1 MIKEFEIS
9 FEHESIAVSIGDEVF
24 SNLEEAVGQRVPNRT
39 LYFIIDSVIYKK
51 YIDEFSRVLARN
63 NRHCFILAGGKTNKT
78 FASAMRVFADL
89 EDKNISR
96 DSVIVAVG
104 GGVIGDLAG
113 FVASCWYR
121 GVDLIHIPTTLLAA
135 VDSSLGGK
143 TALNFRSTVNAI
155 GTYHH
160 PIAILVDTSLLLE
173 LPAREISS
181 GLAEVI
187 KYGVLGS
194 KEILSLLDYPMDL
207 NKNWLAEVVALSL
220 AQKAKFVEGDVKESS
235 NRLFLN
241 FGHTIGHAIEFSTIY
256 NGEEMLRHGEG
267 VALGMVAVFRICE
280 SLDLIEDSQLERLR
294 ELLEKFGLPTEFS
307 ATTMSQSRERLI
319 DQVVERAFKD
329 KKRTQDKLRLVV
341 IRDWG
346 HPELHITSDSN
357 LIRIGV
363 EAVIAR

>member
-1 MIKEFEIS
+1 MIREFEIS
-9 FEHESIAVSIGDEVF
+9 FEHESIAISIGDEVF
-24 SNLEEAVGQRVPNRT
+24 SNLEEAVGQRVPNRS
-39 LYFIIDSVIYKK
+39 LYFIIDSLIYKK
-51 YIDEFSRVLARN
+51 YIEEFSRVLTKS
-63 NRHCFILAGGKTNKT
+63 NRYCFILAGGKTNKT

-89 EDKNISR
+89 EEKNISR

-113 FVASCWYR
+113 FIASCWYR

-160 PIAILVDTSLLLE
+160 PVAILVDTSVLLE
-173 LPAREISS
+173 LPSREISS

-194 KEILSLLDYPMDL
+194 EEILSLLDYPTEL
-207 NKNWLAEVVALSL
+207 TKEWLAEVVALSL
-220 AQKAKFVEGDVKESS
+220 AQKAKFVNGDVKESA

-241 FGHTIGHAIEFSTIY
+241 FGHTIGHAIEFSTVY

-267 VALGMVAVFRICE
+267 VALGMVAVFRICA
-280 SLDLIEDSQLERLR
+280 SLGLIEDSQLERLR
-294 ELLEKFGLPTEFS
+294 ELLEKFGLPTEFPS
-307 ATTMSQSRERLI
+307 SSMSQSREILI
-319 DQVVERAFKD
+319 DLIVERAFKD
-329 KKRTQDKLRLVV
+329 KKRTQDELRLIV
-341 IRDWG
+341 IRGWG
-346 HPELHITSDSN
+346 HPELHVTSDSN
-357 LIRIGV
+357 LIRMGV
-363 EAVIAR
+363 EEVIST